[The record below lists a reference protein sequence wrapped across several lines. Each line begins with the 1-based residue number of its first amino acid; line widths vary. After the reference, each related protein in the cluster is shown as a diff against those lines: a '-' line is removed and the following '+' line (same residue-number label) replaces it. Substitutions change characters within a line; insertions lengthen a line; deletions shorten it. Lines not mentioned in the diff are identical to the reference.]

1 LTQLEIAPRTSNRSA
16 GSLEERR
23 RVLFREGSPYA
34 PAHRADIVGVE
45 EVLERVEDV
54 LHVLVYADR
63 YAEAGSRLEPG
74 ILLTGPPGT
83 GKTLAARYLATASD
97 VLFVDARAFPTAD
110 RALAPEDVS
119 ALFRHARE
127 ARAEQG
133 RPVVL
138 FWDEIDAVCTVSG
151 PWGKRGTDICSQLI
165 AELDGVFGKA
175 EGVLLL
181 ACANEPNALPPA
193 LRRRGR
199 IGITIPFQAP
209 DLEGKALLL
218 AHYASGYEREKGI
231 DYLRIAS
238 LLNPDRPAS
247 ALEEIAGQAWRE
259 AVRRA
264 IDEDA
269 EASVSEA
276 DLRRA
281 ALEDV
286 FGPRA
291 FPRRSEEG
299 LLRTAVHEIGHALLA
314 RRHGVAVRLV
324 SCRQG
329 ATFLGVTTTG
339 EDRDGADTIA
349 QGLAR
354 LRIGLAG
361 MLAEIEAGLG
371 QGGGAQG
378 DVFAATRVASDLV
391 SYGVGASG
399 LIFEPHA
406 LGGNGGPSRSLPAVS
421 EWLLSRVDAEAAAL
435 LEEAASDVRSYL
447 AEIGGEAL
455 LLLGQLLVERETLDG
470 RELEEAVR
478 ELIGEIPGR
487 LRPSGATGMVGRS

>member
-1 LTQLEIAPRTSNRSA
+1 LTQLEVVSRPPNRSA

-23 RVLFREGSPYA
+23 RALFLEGSPYA
-34 PAHRADIVGVE
+34 PAYRSDIVGVE
-45 EVLERVEDV
+45 EVLERVDDV
-54 LHVLVYADR
+54 LHVLVHADR

-83 GKTLAARYLATASD
+83 GKTLAARYLATASGA
-97 VLFVDARAFPTAD
+97 LFVDARAFPTAE

-127 ARAEQG
+127 ARAEHG

-138 FWDEIDAVCTVSG
+138 FWDELDAVCPVSG
-151 PWGKRGTDICSQLI
+151 PWGKRATDVCSQLI
-165 AELDGVFGKA
+165 AELDGIAGKA
-175 EGVLLL
+175 EGVLLV
-181 ACANEPNALPPA
+181 ACTNEPNALPPA

-218 AHYASGYEREKGI
+218 AHYASGFACEEGI

-238 LLNPDRPAS
+238 LLDPDRPAS
-247 ALEEIAGQAWRE
+247 ALEEIAAQAWRE
-259 AVRRA
+259 AVRRS
-264 IDEDA
+264 IDE
-269 EASVSEA
+269 SSEPTLCED

-281 ALEDV
+281 ALDDV

-291 FPRRSEEG
+291 LPRRSEEK

-314 RRHGVAVRLV
+314 LRHGVAVRLV

-339 EDRDGADTIA
+339 EDRGGPETIA

-361 MLAEIEAGLG
+361 MLAEVEAGLG

-378 DVFAATRVASDLV
+378 DVFAATRIASGLV

-406 LGGNGGPSRSLPAVS
+406 LGDNDGPSRSLPAVS
-421 EWLLSRVDAEAAAL
+421 EWLLSRVDADAVAL
-435 LEEAASDVRSYL
+435 IEEAASDVRSYL

-455 LLLGQLLVERETLDG
+455 LQLGQLLVERETLDG
-470 RELEEAVR
+470 RELEEA
-478 ELIGEIPGR
+478 IGACR
-487 LRPSGATGMVGRS
+487 Q